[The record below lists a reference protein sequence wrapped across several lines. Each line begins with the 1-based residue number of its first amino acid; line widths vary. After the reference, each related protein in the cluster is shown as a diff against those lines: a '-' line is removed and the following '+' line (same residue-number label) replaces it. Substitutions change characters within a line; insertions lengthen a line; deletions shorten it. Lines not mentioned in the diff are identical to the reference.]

1 MRWPASLHDEPLDMT
16 SLGPHAGFILASYGV
31 VALILGGLV
40 LSILRDHAAQK
51 RALAA
56 LEERG
61 AGRRSMKDGAP

>member
-1 MRWPASLHDEPLDMT
+1 MSD
-16 SLGPHAGFILASYGV
+16 LGPHAFFILASYGA

-40 LSILRDHAAQK
+40 FSVLRDHAAQK